1 MPNRITASTTTVST
15 PSGTTDAHSSFR
27 ISSCS
32 PSMRQKPPPARARG
46 ASWARERHGQSAP
59 SPPHRERERPLR
71 ARVSEGLPRPV
82 AAQDGLLVDL
92 ENHVPGLQP
101 GSVGGAPPDDG
112 GDGGHGRPD
121 ASGGLTT
128 LDLRISKEESKFGGD
143 SFPDHRARH
152 GRESHSEEPAPLGAE
167 HRQLALAVRRRRG
180 DEPLEHPRLG
190 DGPFA
195 KRDHD
200 VAALEASVRSGR
212 SLDDLDDHDAEPFAD
227 PVARRDLL
235 HLLLREVP
243 DPDAEP
249 RPLSHV
255 RRRRRRQREGEH
267 PGGERERGAGARD
280 HSRPPSSS
288 LTRSSSAPDK
298 RSSRLV
304 TASVS
309 SSSSRSAASGRTAA
323 AIRDRKSTRLNSS
336 HSQISYAVFCLK
348 KKTAMLLRRTH
359 WIFCADIA
367 HQFWGWHFVR
377 SERACSGAGRRRLS
391 EIAPYFAR
399 RAPRL
404 DC

>member
-1 MPNRITASTTTVST
+1 MYA
-15 PSGTTDAHSSFR
+15 
-27 ISSCS
+27 SSCS
-32 PSMRQKPPPARARG
+32 GALGSNLGMGMRPPASGRGTLPREPRVFSPSPPAPARARD

-71 ARVSEGLPRPV
+71 ARVGEGLPRPV

-92 ENHVPGLQP
+92 ENHIPCLQP

-112 GDGGHGRPD
+112 GNGGHGRPD
-121 ASGGLTT
+121 APGGLTT
-128 LDLRISKEESKFGGD
+128 LDLRISKEETKFGGD

-152 GRESHSEEPAPLGAE
+152 GREPHREEPAPLGAE
-167 HRQLALAVRRRRG
+167 HRHLALAVRRRRG

-190 DGPFA
+190 DGSLA
-195 KRDHD
+195 ERDHD
-200 VAALEASVRSGR
+200 VAALEARARSGR

-267 PGGERERGAGARD
+267 PGRERERGAGARD

-309 SSSSRSAASGRTAA
+309 SSSWRSAASGRTAA
-323 AIRDRKSTRLNSS
+323 AIRSAIAPGGWPSAS
-336 HSQISYAVFCLK
+336 AVP
-348 KKTAMLLRRTH
+348 RR
-359 WIFCADIA
+359 
-367 HQFWGWHFVR
+367 
-377 SERACSGAGRRRLS
+377 SAGRSSALS
-391 EIAPYFAR
+391 NRPH
-399 RAPRL
+399 APRIRSSMGTTSPTGGTSSSRWAVTIR
-404 DC
+404 